1 MRWVPLLV
9 VGLLLSCGAPVV
21 KDRATRPDDAE
32 DVTPKSAVR
41 DAKGVLDEIIGALR
55 RGKTDALLPTVVDQ
69 LVVLGPGSDHHF
81 TSRSDAVVAISGY
94 LNDHND
100 ALEISAGKPVVGVA
114 TGGHSVWLVQN
125 LTVGSDAFIVT
136 ALTSE
141 KNGIARLAAVFLSPS
156 MPMKKVRKAAKNQRL
171 TIPSQTLPAT
181 IKDDTGA
188 AGALSAFTRG
198 VADNSLWE
206 ADLMAQSETDKALV
220 IGPAVEQ
227 FAAGTKALKK
237 YWKKR
242 NDNGVVLKLV
252 DKPRS
257 GITEDGQLAW
267 VTAAVEQSEEND
279 DPLPLR
285 LFAIYSHDDEGA
297 WRLAAL
303 HQAVTSTDAK

>member
-1 MRWVPLLV
+1 MRWVPLLA

-21 KDRATRPDDAE
+21 KDRASRTDDAE
-32 DVTPKSAVR
+32 DVTPKTAVR
-41 DAKGVLDEIIGALR
+41 DAKGVVDEIIGALR

-69 LVVLGPGSDHHF
+69 LVVLGPGASHHF
-81 TSRSDAVVAISGY
+81 TSRSDAVVAMSGY
-94 LNDHND
+94 LNDHQD
-100 ALEISAGKPVVGVA
+100 TLEISAGKPVVGVA

-125 LTVGSDAFIVT
+125 LTVGNDAYIVT

-156 MPMKKVRKAAKNQRL
+156 IPMKKIRKAAKSERL
-171 TIPSQTLPAT
+171 TIPAQTLPAT
-181 IKDDTGA
+181 IKDDAGA
-188 AGALSAFTRG
+188 AGALAAFNRG

-220 IGPAVEQ
+220 IGPAIEQ
-227 FAAGTKALKK
+227 FASGTKALKK

-242 NDNGVVLKLV
+242 NDNGVALKLV

-267 VTAAVEQSEEND
+267 VTAAVDQTEDND

-285 LFAIYSHDDEGA
+285 IFAIYTHDDEGG

-303 HQAVTSTDAK
+303 HQAVTTSNDK